1 MRATKALTYAAIAL
15 FSSLTLTAIADDPA
29 SEASVKELMSLTGA
43 GNLGVQMAQNLLPAL
58 KQIIPQAPE
67 SFWTEFMKGVNADDL
82 VKLVIPIYQKH
93 FTEKEIRETLA
104 FYRTP
109 TGQKILKE
117 LPQVMQ
123 ESMATGQQWGQD
135 IARRAVEKA
144 KAENV
149 KTQ

>member
-1 MRATKALTYAAIAL
+1 LTYAAIAL